1 MRKPRGRAGGAVERR
16 AVRGAEQ
23 EPLPIARAFALPSRP
38 ICWCDTWETAAR
50 SGIGERVLR
59 HATPRGKAMRTRARW
74 TAGAVT
80 LLLAGVLSGNAQP
93 RSLRLGNVARRVHV
107 AQSAPSA
114 WSAPELIPA
123 HELGTPAPAH
133 PPVFDAKGD
142 AVVVWTEARLS
153 IKEAITLEYLVRT
166 SVRPVD
172 GHWQPAETLS
182 RLGLDPDVAV
192 DAHGDTIAVWQ
203 SPPGVQAAIRPAG
216 GSWLAPQTVAT
227 PGGEEPQIASDASGD
242 VIVVSTRQ
250 APGHSSGIQAV
261 LRPAG
266 GTFSPAQVISAPGND
281 FYPRLAMNAR
291 GDALVAW
298 ERDTAR
304 GCLVEAAFG
313 PANGRW
319 SRPRVL
325 SDTHVG
331 CPANQQVAIDARG
344 DGVVAWV
351 TLRGRTQFVE
361 SAGRSASGRWTTRVL
376 AKAPHIDETVGVRMD
391 ARGDV
396 MVVWHEEALNGGR
409 SAIWARIRPAGRGW
423 GTARTISRTHGGPPS
438 LAIDARGD
446 ALITWQDKRGIEAA
460 ARPAGGSWQKPDTV
474 SAHERSGPGVGDD
487 GLAALD
493 ARGDALATWQ
503 NREGIKTAWHSSLF
517 P

>member
-1 MRKPRGRAGGAVERR
+1 M
-16 AVRGAEQ
+16 
-23 EPLPIARAFALPSRP
+23 
-38 ICWCDTWETAAR
+38 
-50 SGIGERVLR
+50 LR
-59 HATPRGKAMRTRARW
+59 HATPLGKAMRTRARW

-80 LLLAGVLSGNAQP
+80 LVLAGVLSGNAQP
-93 RSLRLGNVARRVHV
+93 RSLRLGNAARRVHV
-107 AQSAPSA
+107 TQSAPSG

-123 HELGTPAPAH
+123 HELGTPAPAY
-133 PPVFDAKGD
+133 PPAFDAKGD

-153 IKEAITLEYLVRT
+153 IKEAITLEYLVRA

-192 DAHGDTIAVWQ
+192 DARGNTIAVWQ
-203 SPPGVQAAIRPAG
+203 NPAGVQAAIQPAV
-216 GSWLAPQTVAT
+216 GSWLAPQTVAS

-242 VIVVSTRQ
+242 VTVVSTRQ
-250 APGHSSGIQAV
+250 APGHSTGIQAV
-261 LRPAG
+261 VRPAG
-266 GTFSPAQVISAPGND
+266 GTFSPVQIVSAPGND
-281 FYPRLAMNAR
+281 FYPRLAENAR
-291 GDALVAW
+291 GDAFVAW
-298 ERDTAR
+298 DLDAAR
-304 GCLVEAAFG
+304 GCLVVAAFR

-319 SRPRVL
+319 SKPRVL
-325 SDTHVG
+325 SDTHAG
-331 CPANQQVAIDARG
+331 CPSNKHVAIDARG

-351 TLRGRTQFVE
+351 ALRGRTQFVE
-361 SAGRSASGRWTTRVL
+361 TAGRSASGRWTIRHTL
-376 AKAPHIDETVGVRMD
+376 AEGSHLDETVGIGMD

-396 MVVWHEEALNGGR
+396 MVVWREEALNRGR

-423 GTARTISRTHGGPPS
+423 ETARTISRTRGGPPS

-446 ALITWQDKRGIEAA
+446 ALVTWQDERGIEAA
-460 ARPAGGSWQKPDTV
+460 ARPAGGPWEKPHTV
-474 SAHERSGPGVGDD
+474 SVHERGGPGAGDD
-487 GLAALD
+487 GRAALD

>member
-1 MRKPRGRAGGAVERR
+1 VFGRAVARGQVMRIGA
-16 AVRGAEQ
+16 G
-23 EPLPIARAFALPSRP
+23 
-38 ICWCDTWETAAR
+38 C
-50 SGIGERVLR
+50 
-59 HATPRGKAMRTRARW
+59 
-74 TAGAVT
+74 TAGAAT
-80 LLLAGVLSGNAQP
+80 LLVAGVLGGSAQP
-93 RSLRLGNVARRVHV
+93 PSVRLVSAVRRVHV
-107 AQSAPSA
+107 AQSSPGA

-142 AVVVWTEARLS
+142 AVVVWTEARLT
-153 IKEAITLEYLVRT
+153 IKEALSVEYLVRT

-192 DAHGDTIAVWQ
+192 ADHGDTIAVWQ
-203 SPPGVQAAIRPAG
+203 SPSGVQAAIRPTG

-250 APGHSSGIQAV
+250 APGHSTGIQAM

-266 GTFSPAQVISAPGND
+266 GPFSPAQMISASEND

-304 GCLVEAAFG
+304 GCLVEAAFR
-313 PANGRW
+313 PHNGRW

-331 CPANQQVAIDARG
+331 CPANQRVAIDGRG
-344 DGVVAWV
+344 DGIVAWV
-351 TLRGRTQFVE
+351 TLRGSAQFVE
-361 SAGRSASGRWTTRVL
+361 SAGRSASGRWTTRRVL
-376 AKAPHIDETVGVRMD
+376 AEAPHIDETVAVGMD
-391 ARGDV
+391 TRGDV
-396 MVVWHEEALNGGR
+396 TVVWHEQMLNGGD

-423 GTARTISRTHGGPPS
+423 GAARTISRTRVGPPS

-446 ALITWQDKRGIEAA
+446 ALVTWQDKRGIEAA
-460 ARPAGGSWQKPDTV
+460 ARPAGGPWRKPDTV
-474 SAHERSGPGVGDD
+474 SVHERGGPGVGDD
-487 GLAALD
+487 GRAALD

-503 NREGIKTAWHSSLF
+503 DREGVRTAWHSSLF
-517 P
+517 R

>member
-1 MRKPRGRAGGAVERR
+1 VSVRSRSTDTRCRGR
-16 AVRGAEQ
+16 
-23 EPLPIARAFALPSRP
+23 
-38 ICWCDTWETAAR
+38 T
-50 SGIGERVLR
+50 
-59 HATPRGKAMRTRARW
+59 TRITARW
-74 TAGAVT
+74 AAGVAT
-80 LLLAGVLSGNAQP
+80 LLLVGVLSGCASSG
-93 RSLRLGNVARRVHV
+93 SLRLVSAVVLVHV
-107 AQSAPSA
+107 AGGAPSA

-133 PPVFDAKGD
+133 PPAFDARGD
-142 AVVVWTEARLS
+142 AVVVWTEARVS
-153 IKEAITLEYLVRT
+153 TNEAITVEYLVRT

-182 RLGLDPDVAV
+182 RLGLDPDVV
-192 DAHGDTIAVWQ
+192 IDAHGDTIAVWQ
-203 SPPGVQAAIRPAG
+203 SPDGVQAAIRPAG

-227 PGGEEPQIASDASGD
+227 PGGEEPQIAGDANGD

-250 APGHSSGIQAV
+250 APGHSTGIQAV

-266 GTFSPAQVISAPGND
+266 STFSPAQTISAPDND
-281 FYPRLAMNAR
+281 FHPRLAMNAR

-304 GCLVEAAFG
+304 GCIVEAAFR

-319 SRPRVL
+319 SGPRVL
-325 SDTHVG
+325 SDKHAG
-331 CPANQQVAIDARG
+331 CPADQRVAIDGRG
-344 DGVVAWV
+344 DAVVAWFA
-351 TLRGRTQFVE
+351 LHGRTQFVE
-361 SAGRSASGRWTTRVL
+361 SAGRSANGRWSTRRIL
-376 AKAPHIDETVGVRMD
+376 AEAPLIDETVDVGMD
-391 ARGDV
+391 AQGETI
-396 MVVWHEEALNGGR
+396 VVWREEALKGGG

-423 GTARTISRTHGGPPS
+423 GTARTIPRAHGGPPS

-446 ALITWQDKRGIEAA
+446 ALVTWEDERGIEAA
-460 ARPAGGSWQKPDTV
+460 ARPAGGPWQKPDTV
-474 SAHERSGPGVGDD
+474 SVHERGGPGVRDD

-503 NREGIKTAWHSSLF
+503 NREGIKTAWHPSLF